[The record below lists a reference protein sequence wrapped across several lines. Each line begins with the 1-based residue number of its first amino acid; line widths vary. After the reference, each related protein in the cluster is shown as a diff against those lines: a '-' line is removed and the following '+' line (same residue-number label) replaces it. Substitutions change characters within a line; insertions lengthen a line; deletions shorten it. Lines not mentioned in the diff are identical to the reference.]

1 MLYVNKGGFM
11 KKNITLY
18 YVGTKGINFG
28 DSINPIFFERILNI
42 KVKRGYPT
50 NSDVVAIGS
59 LMQMLTLKNIIRYK
73 KIPYFLKYNLK
84 PIITMGTGFNCDIEK
99 SNFLNRTYRNVY
111 PVILRGKLS
120 HKTLEKINKKE
131 YKDVSYGDLGLLFL
145 YLLEKKVPKCYKL
158 GIIPHK
164 SDYSNP
170 IINLLLEEIQDST
183 LIDLRMPPLETL
195 ERIAEC
201 ETVISSSLHGL
212 VAADSL
218 NIPNKRIKLSNH
230 GFDFNVDFKFD
241 DYYSIFTNGLPNYIE
256 LTQEN
261 YKSFIQ
267 ELTPEKISEDYCISY
282 REVQNYQNQLYKTC
296 QKLKDII

>member
-50 NSDVVAIGS
+50 NSDVVGIGS
-59 LMQMLTLKNIIRYK
+59 LLQMLTFKNIIKYK

-84 PIITMGTGFNCDIEK
+84 PIITMSTGFNCGIEK
-99 SNFLNRTYRNVY
+99 SNFLYRTYRNVY

-120 HKTLEKINKKE
+120 YKTLAKINKKE
-131 YKDVSYGDLGLLFL
+131 YKDVSYGDLGLLFP
-145 YLLEKKVPKCYKL
+145 YLLEKKVSKCYKL

-170 IINLLLEEIQDST
+170 IIKLLLEEIQDST

-195 ERIAEC
+195 ERIAQC

-212 VAADSL
+212 VVADSL

-230 GFDFNVDFKFD
+230 GFNFNVDFKFD
-241 DYYSIFTNGLPNYIE
+241 DYYSIFSNSSPNYIE

-261 YKSFIQ
+261 YKLFIK

>member
-1 MLYVNKGGFM
+1 M
-11 KKNITLY
+11 KKSLTLY
-18 YVGTKGINFG
+18 YVGTRGINFG
-28 DSINPIFFERILNI
+28 DSINPIFFDRILDI

-59 LMQMLTLKNIIRYK
+59 LMQMLTPRNIIKHK
-73 KIPYFLKYNLK
+73 KFLYFLKYNPN
-84 PIITMGTGFNCDIEK
+84 PIITMGTGFSYDIEE
-99 SNFLNRTYRNVY
+99 SSFLDKTFRNIY
-111 PVILRGKLS
+111 PLILRGILS
-120 HKTLEKINKKE
+120 HKSLEKRNKRK
-131 YKDVSYGDLGLLFL
+131 YKDVLYGDLGLLFP
-145 YLLEKKVPKCYKL
+145 YLLEKKIQKKYQL

-164 SDYSNP
+164 FDYCNP
-170 IINLLLEEIQDST
+170 IIDLLLYKFQDST

-195 ERIAEC
+195 KRIAEC

-241 DYYSIFTNGLPNYIE
+241 DYYSIFSNSSPNYIE

-261 YKSFIQ
+261 YKLFIQ
-267 ELTPEKISEDYCISY
+267 KLTPEKISEDYCISY

>member
-11 KKNITLY
+11 KKKMTLY

-59 LMQMLTLKNIIRYK
+59 LMQMLTTRNIIKHK
-73 KIPYFLKYNLK
+73 KFLYFLKCNPK
-84 PIITMGTGFNCDIEK
+84 PIITMGTGFSSDISEN
-99 SNFLNRTYRNVY
+99 SFLDKTYRKII
-111 PVILRGKLS
+111 PLILRGNLS
-120 HKTLEKINKKE
+120 HKSLETRNKHK
-131 YKDVSYGDLGLLFL
+131 YKDVSYGDLGLLFP
-145 YLLEKKVPKCYKL
+145 YLLEKKIPKCYKL
-158 GIIPHK
+158 GIVPHK

-195 ERIAEC
+195 KKIAEC
-201 ETVISSSLHGL
+201 ETIISSSLHGL

-241 DYYSIFTNGLPNYIE
+241 DYYSIFTNGSPKYIE

-261 YKSFIQ
+261 YQSFIQ

>member
-1 MLYVNKGGFM
+1 M
-11 KKNITLY
+11 KKSLTLY
-18 YVGTKGINFG
+18 YVGTRGINFG
-28 DSINPIFFERILNI
+28 DSINPILFERVLNI

-59 LMQMLTLKNIIRYK
+59 LMQMLTLKNIIKYK
-73 KIPYFLKYNLK
+73 KFPYFIKYNIK

-99 SNFLNRTYRNVY
+99 STFLNRTYRNVY
-111 PVILRGKLS
+111 PIILRGALS
-120 HKTLEKINKKE
+120 HKTLEKINKQK
-131 YKDVSYGDLGLLFL
+131 YKDVSYGELGLLFPL
-145 YLLEKKVPKCYKL
+145 LLEKKISKQYQL

-164 SDYSNP
+164 FDYSNP
-170 IINLLLEEIQDST
+170 IIDSLLNKLQDSI

-195 ERIAEC
+195 KRIAEC

-241 DYYSIFTNGLPNYIE
+241 DYYSIFSNSSPNYIE

-261 YKSFIQ
+261 YKLFIQ
-267 ELTPEKISEDYCISY
+267 KLTPEKISEDYSISHK
-282 REVQNYQNQLYKTC
+282 EVQDYQGRIYNTC
-296 QKLKDII
+296 QKLKDLI